1 VFLFT
6 CQNRVKR
13 LYLFN
18 DMPMVSSKH
27 YGDITIGFVALMLS
41 DSCLNVLRF
50 AYIPCYLAPIL
61 V

>member
-1 VFLFT
+1 MFM

-18 DMPMVSSKH
+18 DMPVVSSKH
-27 YGDITIGFVALMLS
+27 YGDFTIAFVALMLS
-41 DSCLNVLRF
+41 DTCLNVLRF